1 MAPHFGFGL
10 EGVHIEGN
18 LLYLKCNGTRE
29 DVGEG
34 GEVSRGRRRMR
45 GGDALGRDATF
56 SWSRGLTHSPRC

>member
-1 MAPHFGFGL
+1 MAPHLGFGL
-10 EGVHIEGN
+10 DFVHIEGN
-18 LLYLKCNGTRE
+18 LLNLNRNGTRE

-56 SWSRGLTHSPRC
+56 SWSSGLTHSPRC